1 MKFYHNPRCS
11 KSRAVQSLL
20 EDCEEVYET
29 IEYQKH
35 PFTRADLVSILAKLQ
50 MKPADLIRKGD
61 AKKAGL
67 DVSKMTNDQI
77 ITTMAANPAL
87 VERPIVVKGSKA
99 AVGRPPE
106 DVLKIL

>member
-20 EDCEEVYET
+20 QDCEEEFET

-35 PFTRADLVSILAKLQ
+35 PFTRADLVSILLKLNL
-50 MKPADLIRKGD
+50 KPAELIRKGD
-61 AKKAGL
+61 ASKAGF
-67 DVSKMTNDQI
+67 DISKMSDDKI
-77 ITTMAANPAL
+77 LTTMAANPAL
-87 VERPIVVKGSKA
+87 VERPIVVKGNKA
-99 AVGRPPE
+99 ALGRPPE